1 MLEEKEELIKESL
14 RYLGYRN
21 QKADETVL
29 RLVQE
34 MLDEIYRIA
43 NKKWE
48 YQIFDLQRQEDGIL
62 QFGNIETKSKGLT
75 RNLRN
80 CEKIIIFA
88 ATLGTEVDR
97 LQARLSV
104 MDMAKAVILQA
115 CAAAVLEE
123 YCDACQL
130 QIADDVKK
138 GGYYLRPRFSPGY
151 GDFSIEFQ
159 KNIMQLLNCAK
170 KIGLTITDSYMLSPK
185 KSVTAVIGMSRTNE
199 KCHQSGCEVCKKIN
213 CEFRRNIE

>member
-1 MLEEKEELIKESL
+1 MLEKKEELIKESL
-14 RYLGYRN
+14 RYLGYRK

-29 RLVQE
+29 QLVEE
-34 MLDEIYRIA
+34 MLDEIQRTA

-48 YQIFDLQRQEDGIL
+48 YQIFDLKKQEDGTL
-62 QFGNIETKSKGLT
+62 QFGNIETQSKGLT
-75 RNLRN
+75 RNLKD
-80 CEKIIIFA
+80 CEKIVVFA

-97 LQARLSV
+97 LQARFSI

-123 YCDACQL
+123 YCDACQQ
-130 QIADDVKK
+130 QIADVVEKD
-138 GGYYLRPRFSPGY
+138 GYYLRPRFSPGY

-185 KSVTAVIGMSRTNE
+185 KSVTAVIGMCRTNE
-199 KCHQSGCEVCKKIN
+199 KCHQSGCEVCEKIN

>member
-1 MLEEKEELIKESL
+1 MLEHKEELIKESL
-14 RYLGYRN
+14 RYLGYRK
-21 QKADETVL
+21 QKADATVL
-29 RLVQE
+29 QLIEE
-34 MLDEIYRIA
+34 MLDEIHRIE
-43 NKKWE
+43 NKKYE
-48 YQIFDLQRQEDGIL
+48 YQIFDLYKQEDGTL
-62 QFGNIETKSKGLT
+62 RFGNIETQSKGLM
-75 RNLRN
+75 RNLGN

-97 LQARLSV
+97 LQARLSI

-123 YCDACQL
+123 YCDTCQQ
-130 QIADDVKK
+130 QIADEVEKD
-138 GGYYLRPRFSPGY
+138 GYYLRPRFSPGY

-159 KNIMQLLNCAK
+159 KNIMHLLNCAK

-199 KCHQSGCEVCKKIN
+199 KCHQSGCEICKKIN